1 MDYDPVKP
9 NVLFDQLCLLCKF
22 LRRLQKR
29 IATAISISRSKI
41 RKIISKYRL
50 INANLIK
57 GFITN
62 SSNVDDSVIGTKFEL
77 FRSENENSVNFPLTA
92 IDLLLHAEIKV
103 KVKP

>member
-9 NVLFDQLCLLCKF
+9 NVLFDQCVCCANFCADCKNA
-22 LRRLQKR
+22 LP
-29 IATAISISRSKI
+29 ISISRSKI

-62 SSNVDDSVIGTKFEL
+62 SSNVANSVIGMKSEL
-77 FRSENENSVNFPLTA
+77 CRSENENSVNFPLTA

-103 KVKP
+103 KMKP

>member
-9 NVLFDQLCLLCKF
+9 NVLFDQCVYFVNFCSDY
-22 LRRLQKR
+22 KR
-29 IATAISISRSKI
+29 IVSAISISRSKI
-41 RKIISKYRL
+41 RKIISKYAIL
-50 INANLIK
+50 CNANLIK

-77 FRSENENSVNFPLTA
+77 FWSENENSVNFPLTA

-103 KVKP
+103 KMKP